1 MHEAI
6 WSWQGIKWLGEPW
19 LCQYTSSFL
28 INKMQFP
35 DHHSIRKPQ
44 ISILKCSCNCTGL
57 NLSHFEWFLTANAGV
72 TLQSYSWKL
81 NRLLSCGLLTLR
93 GDFGA
98 ICVND
103 WPRLILKASS
113 SLKLKQ
119 LQLVREPF
127 LVLIQLLFR
136 EIKCFL
142 VKFFLD
148 IYTTSITTH

>member
-19 LCQYTSSFL
+19 LCQYTSSFFL

-44 ISILKCSCNCTGL
+44 ISILKCRCNCTGL

-103 WPRLILKASS
+103 WPSFVPEALVGYFFLNKFLIHKI
-113 SLKLKQ
+113 KLP
-119 LQLVREPF
+119 VREPF
-127 LVLIQLLFR
+127 KVLIQLLFC
-136 EIKCFL
+136 EN
-142 VKFFLD
+142 
-148 IYTTSITTH
+148 